1 MRTQD
6 IFDHQVTTLVHLVQR
21 LHKAAGADS
30 ELATRV
36 RKFVAFELLGR
47 GTADVIARA
56 MGELGD
62 AEADLLNDTVNHC
75 SQVFYRT
82 DVIWSAIAV
91 PVALR
96 WNIQLQCAY
105 KTSGGDKVFLK
116 ELADGIRQC
125 TGAQAVILDKN
136 IYSANAL
143 YGASA
148 HQLHDHLQQLV
159 IGAPRL
165 AMPMISMELRSANEA
180 PWRMVYF
187 LGVEVID
194 LKGKRRLHE
203 PGVQDAMRSYLHL
216 GADALT
222 RQNCAMFKRGVRGE
236 TMCHSPMY
244 MQDAIRY
251 GQKALRGYR
260 LRQMLEE
267 MAKEEARVTL
277 YYSFNALQYSLD
289 LLLSGK
295 WLAFEMRWKLF
306 REEAMDAF
314 LQDFEKVMSA
324 CAPDIECKLVCLEFE
339 EFEAARS
346 ATAVDCYR
354 MNKP

>member
-21 LHKAAGADS
+21 LHKAVGTDS

-36 RKFVAFELLGR
+36 RKFVAFELIGR

-82 DVIWSAIAV
+82 DAIWSAIAV

-105 KTSGGDKVFLK
+105 STSRGDEDFLK

-159 IGAPRL
+159 VGAPRL
-165 AMPMISMELRSANEA
+165 AMPMKPMELRSANEA

-194 LKGKRRLHE
+194 LKGIRRLHE

-267 MAKEEARVTL
+267 MARDEARVTL

-314 LQDFEKVMSA
+314 LQDFETVMSA
-324 CAPDIECKLVCLEFE
+324 GAPDIECKLVCLEFE
-339 EFEAARS
+339 EFEAARA

-354 MNKP
+354 MHKT

>member
-6 IFDHQVTTLVHLVQR
+6 IFDHQVTTLVNLVQR
-21 LHKAAGADS
+21 LHKAAGADRD
-30 ELATRV
+30 LATRL
-36 RKFVAFELLGR
+36 RKFVSFELIGR

-56 MGELGD
+56 LGELGD

-91 PVALR
+91 PDALR

-159 IGAPRL
+159 IGVPRL
-165 AMPMISMELRSANEA
+165 ALPLRPMALRSVNEA

-194 LKGKRRLHE
+194 LKGIRRLHE

-314 LQDFEKVMSA
+314 LQDFETVMSA
-324 CAPDIECKLVCLEFE
+324 VAPDIKCKLVCLEFE
-339 EFEAARS
+339 
-346 ATAVDCYR
+346 VDCCR
-354 MNKP
+354 MKKP

>member
-6 IFDHQVTTLVHLVQR
+6 IFDNQVTTLVNLIQR

-30 ELATRV
+30 ELATRL

-56 MGELGD
+56 LGELGD

-82 DVIWSAIAV
+82 DAIWSAIAV

-105 KTSGGDKVFLK
+105 STSRGDGDFLK

-165 AMPMISMELRSANEA
+165 AMPIKPMELRSVNEA

-187 LGVEVID
+187 LGAEVIE
-194 LKGKRRLHE
+194 LKGRRRLHE

-236 TMCHSPMY
+236 TICHIPLY
-244 MQDAIRY
+244 MQEAIRY

-260 LRQMLEE
+260 LRQILDE
-267 MAKEEARVTL
+267 MAKEEARITL
-277 YYSFNALQYSLD
+277 YYTFNALKYSLD

-295 WLAFEMRWKLF
+295 WLAFEMRWKLYLD
-306 REEAMDAF
+306 EAMDAF
-314 LQDFEKVMSA
+314 LHDISEVASA
-324 CAPDIECKLVCLEFE
+324 GVQNMECTLACLEFE
-339 EFEAARS
+339 EFEAARA

-354 MNKP
+354 MKKR

>member
-21 LHKAAGADS
+21 LYHAAGADC
-30 ELATRV
+30 ELATRL
-36 RKFVAFELLGR
+36 RKFVSFELIGR

-56 MGELGD
+56 LGELGD

-82 DVIWSAIAV
+82 DAIWSAIAV

-105 KTSGGDKVFLK
+105 RTSRGDGDFLK

-165 AMPMISMELRSANEA
+165 AMPMKPMELRSANEA

-187 LGVEVID
+187 LGVKVID
-194 LKGKRRLHE
+194 LKGRRRLHE

-222 RQNCAMFKRGVRGE
+222 RQNSAMFKRGVSGE
-236 TMCHSPMY
+236 TVCHSPLY
-244 MQDAIRY
+244 IQEAIRY
-251 GQKALRGYR
+251 GQKSLRGYR
-260 LRQMLEE
+260 LRQILEE
-267 MAKEEARVTL
+267 LAKEQARVTL
-277 YYSFNALQYSLD
+277 YYTFNALQYSLD

-314 LQDFEKVMSA
+314 LRDFETVMSA
-324 CAPDIECKLVCLEFE
+324 GAPEIECKLVCLEFE
-339 EFEAARS
+339 EFEAARA

-354 MNKP
+354 MNKT

>member
-21 LHKAAGADS
+21 LYKAAGADS
-30 ELATRV
+30 ELTKRV
-36 RKFVAFELLGR
+36 RNFIAFELLGK
-47 GTADVIARA
+47 GTTDVIARA
-56 MGELGD
+56 LGELGD
-62 AEADLLNDTVNHC
+62 AEADLLNNTVNHC

-82 DVIWSAIAV
+82 DAIWSAIAV

-105 KTSGGDKVFLK
+105 KTSGGDKDILK

-136 IYSANAL
+136 IYSANTL

-165 AMPMISMELRSANEA
+165 ALPLRPMALRSVNEA
-180 PWRMVYF
+180 PWRMAYF
-187 LGVEVID
+187 LGAEVID
-194 LKGKRRLHE
+194 LKGRRRLHE
-203 PGVQDAMRSYLHL
+203 AGVQDALRSYLHL

-222 RQNCAMFKRGVRGE
+222 RQNSAMFKRGVRGE
-236 TMCHSPMY
+236 TVCHSPLY
-244 MQDAIRY
+244 MQEAIRY

-267 MAKEEARVTL
+267 VAKEESRVTL
-277 YYSFNALQYSLD
+277 HYTFNALQYSLD

-314 LQDFEKVMSA
+314 FQDFETVLSA
-324 CAPDIECKLVCLEFE
+324 GAPDIECKLVCLEFE
-339 EFEAARS
+339 EFEAARA
-346 ATAVDCYR
+346 ATAVDGYR
-354 MNKP
+354 MKKP

>member
-6 IFDHQVTTLVHLVQR
+6 IFDHQVTTLVNLIQR
-21 LHKAAGADS
+21 LYKAAGADS

-56 MGELGD
+56 LGELGD

-82 DVIWSAIAV
+82 DSIWSAIAV

-105 KTSGGDKVFLK
+105 SSSRGDEDFLK
-116 ELADGIRQC
+116 ELA
-125 TGAQAVILDKN
+125 AVILDKN

-165 AMPMISMELRSANEA
+165 AMPMKPMELRSANEA

-187 LGVEVID
+187 LGLEVID
-194 LKGKRRLHE
+194 LNGRHRLHE

-236 TMCHSPMY
+236 TTCHSPLY
-244 MQDAIRY
+244 MQEAIRY

-267 MAKEEARVTL
+267 LAKEEARVTL
-277 YYSFNALQYSLD
+277 YYTFNALQYSLD

-314 LQDFEKVMSA
+314 LQDFETVMSA
-324 CAPDIECKLVCLEFE
+324 GAPDIKCKLVCLEFE
-339 EFEAARS
+339 EFEAARK
-346 ATAVDCYR
+346 ATAVDCCR
-354 MNKP
+354 MNKT

>member
-6 IFDHQVTTLVHLVQR
+6 IFDHQVTTLVNLVQR

-30 ELATRV
+30 ELVTRV
-36 RKFVAFELLGR
+36 RNFVAFELLGR

-75 SQVFYRT
+75 SQVFYRA
-82 DVIWSAIAV
+82 DAIWSAIAV

-105 KTSGGDKVFLK
+105 RTNGADKDILK

-165 AMPMISMELRSANEA
+165 AMPMKPMELRSANEA

-187 LGVEVID
+187 LGVEVIA
-194 LKGKRRLHE
+194 LKGRRRLHE

-216 GADALT
+216 GVDALT
-222 RQNCAMFKRGVRGE
+222 RQNCAMFKRGVSGE
-236 TMCHSPMY
+236 TMCHSPLY
-244 MQDAIRY
+244 MQEAIRY

-267 MAKEEARVTL
+267 ISKEEVRVTL
-277 YYSFNALQYSLD
+277 FYTFNALQYSLD

-295 WLAFEMRWKLF
+295 WLAFEMRWMLF
-306 REEAMDAF
+306 REETMEEF
-314 LQDFEKVMSA
+314 LKDVEVAMSA
-324 CAPDIECKLVCLEFE
+324 GGLNIQCTLVCLEFE
-339 EFEAARS
+339 EHRAKRKTS
-346 ATAVDCYR
+346 NVDFHR
-354 MNKP
+354 FK

>member
-6 IFDHQVTTLVHLVQR
+6 IFDHQVATLVHLVQR
-21 LHKAAGADS
+21 LYHAAGADS
-30 ELATRV
+30 ELATRL
-36 RKFVAFELLGR
+36 RKSVAFELLGR
-47 GTADVIARA
+47 GTADVIART

-82 DVIWSAIAV
+82 DAIWSAIAV

-105 KTSGGDKVFLK
+105 STSRGDDDFLK

-125 TGAQAVILDKN
+125 TGAQAVILDRY

-148 HQLHDHLQQLV
+148 HQLHDYLQQLV
-159 IGAPRL
+159 IGAPRMS
-165 AMPMISMELRSANEA
+165 MPMKPMELRSANEA

-194 LKGKRRLHE
+194 LKGRRRLHE
-203 PGVQDAMRSYLHL
+203 AGVQDALRSYLHL

-222 RQNCAMFKRGVRGE
+222 RQNSAMFKRGVRGE
-236 TMCHSPMY
+236 TVFVGY
-244 MQDAIRY
+244 V
-251 GQKALRGYR
+251 RGGA
-260 LRQMLEE
+260 EG
-267 MAKEEARVTL
+267 
-277 YYSFNALQYSLD
+277 LQVRD
-289 LLLSGK
+289 G
-295 WLAFEMRWKLF
+295 WLATGDRGVKNADGTVSFLGLIKEMFTRNGF
-306 REEAMDAF
+306 D
-314 LQDFEKVMSA
+314 V
-324 CAPDIECKLVCLEFE
+324 
-339 EFEAARS
+339 
-346 ATAVDCYR
+346 
-354 MNKP
+354 

>member
-1 MRTQD
+1 MRTKD
-6 IFDHQVTTLVHLVQR
+6 IFDHQVTTLVNLVQR
-21 LHKAAGADS
+21 LHKSAGADS
-30 ELATRV
+30 ELVTRV
-36 RKFVAFELLGR
+36 RKFVSFELIGR

-56 MGELGD
+56 LGELGD

-75 SQVFYRT
+75 SQVFCRT
-82 DVIWSAIAV
+82 DAIWSAIAV

-96 WNIQLQCAY
+96 WNVQLQCAY

-148 HQLHDHLQQLV
+148 HQLHYHLQQLV

-165 AMPMISMELRSANEA
+165 AMPMKPMELRSANEA

-187 LGVEVID
+187 LGVEVIE
-194 LKGKRRLHE
+194 LKGRRRLYE

-236 TMCHSPMY
+236 TMCHSPLY
-244 MQDAIRY
+244 LQEAIRH

-277 YYSFNALQYSLD
+277 YYSFNVLQYSLD

-324 CAPDIECKLVCLEFE
+324 GAPDIECKLVCLEFE